1 MEKLAMI
8 SSLFNPPKSVRGA
21 KILNR
26 EAFKTIINLPAL
38 RIEAKKCS
46 LFLKNLS
53 KCLLNQPRMR
63 NIVPD
68 TSAKDKKILLLNP
81 QKSLDTLEKQDR
93 EFVESHGAEETTYE
107 LVLGYEHWTAEQVLR
122 AVLPDEITEVPSS
135 FETIGHIAHVNLRD
149 SQLDYKKLIG
159 QVLLDKNS
167 PQIKTVVN
175 KTNTIHDVFRF
186 FQMEVIAG
194 ENNLHTSVKQD
205 GCIFEFDFS
214 KVYWN
219 SRLQSEHGRLV
230 ALFDSDDVVCDMFA
244 GVGPFAIP
252 AAKKGCTV
260 YGNDLNPASYEALLK
275 NAKLNHVEDKVHAFN
290 MDGSDFVRKMV
301 QSSSSSSPS
310 SSSPPSSSLSDQRIG
325 ITKNDTKIWKPFT
338 HILMNLPA
346 SAVEF
351 LDVFHG
357 LYSAHRRLTLPTIHC
372 YCFSKSQ
379 SPGEDAQKQ
388 VEQRLGTSLASQ
400 CSVHCVRD
408 VAPKKVMVCV
418 SFKLPPSVAY
428 ADVTGNC
435 DIESKRHRDDN
446 ADAEKEAKQA
456 KLEA

>member
-1 MEKLAMI
+1 MEKLSVI
-8 SSLFNPPKSVRGA
+8 STLFSPPNTVKGM

-26 EAFKTIINLPAL
+26 EAFKTLINLPAL
-38 RIEAKKCS
+38 QIEAKKCS

-68 TSAKDKKILLLNP
+68 ANETKKKIILLHP
-81 QKSLDTLEKQDR
+81 QKSLNTLEEQDR
-93 EFVESHGAEETTYE
+93 EFAQNHGAEETTYE

-122 AVLPDEITEVPSS
+122 AVLPAEITEVPSS
-135 FETIGHIAHVNLRD
+135 FETIGHIAHVNLRA

-175 KTNTIHDVFRF
+175 KTDTIHDVFRF
-186 FQMEVIAG
+186 FKMEVIAG
-194 ENNLHTSVKQD
+194 ENNLYTSVKQD

-219 SRLQSEHGRLV
+219 SRLQTEHTRLV
-230 ALFDSDDVVCDMFA
+230 ELFDSDDVVCDMFA

-275 NAKLNHVEDKVHAFN
+275 NAKLNRVEKKIHAFN
-290 MDGSDFVRKMV
+290 MDGRDFVRKMV
-301 QSSSSSSPS
+301 QLSFPPASSFSSSSST
-310 SSSPPSSSLSDQRIG
+310 DQG
-325 ITKNDTKIWKPFT
+325 LQGNASKILQPFT
-338 HILMNLPA
+338 HVVMNLPA

-351 LDVFHG
+351 VDVFQG
-357 LYSAHRRLTLPTIHC
+357 LYSAHRHAALPTIHC

-379 SPGEDAQKQ
+379 SPGEDAKEQ
-388 VEQRLGTSLASQ
+388 VEKKLGSSLTSQ
-400 CSVHCVRD
+400 CSVHFVRD

-418 SFKLPPSVAY
+418 SFKLPESVAF
-428 ADVTGNC
+428 ADISEKSEC
-435 DIESKRHRDDN
+435 ESKRQRDDSP
-446 ADAEKEAKQA
+446 DAAKAAKQA
-456 KLEA
+456 KLELECQEN

>member
-107 LVLGYEHWTAEQVLR
+107 MVLGYEHWTAEQVLR

-159 QVLLDKNS
+159 KSFVL
-167 PQIKTVVN
+167 
-175 KTNTIHDVFRF
+175 F
-186 FQMEVIAG
+186 F
-194 ENNLHTSVKQD
+194 H
-205 GCIFEFDFS
+205 
-214 KVYWN
+214 
-219 SRLQSEHGRLV
+219 
-230 ALFDSDDVVCDMFA
+230 
-244 GVGPFAIP
+244 
-252 AAKKGCTV
+252 
-260 YGNDLNPASYEALLK
+260 
-275 NAKLNHVEDKVHAFN
+275 
-290 MDGSDFVRKMV
+290 
-301 QSSSSSSPS
+301 
-310 SSSPPSSSLSDQRIG
+310 
-325 ITKNDTKIWKPFT
+325 
-338 HILMNLPA
+338 
-346 SAVEF
+346 
-351 LDVFHG
+351 
-357 LYSAHRRLTLPTIHC
+357 
-372 YCFSKSQ
+372 
-379 SPGEDAQKQ
+379 
-388 VEQRLGTSLASQ
+388 
-400 CSVHCVRD
+400 
-408 VAPKKVMVCV
+408 
-418 SFKLPPSVAY
+418 
-428 ADVTGNC
+428 
-435 DIESKRHRDDN
+435 
-446 ADAEKEAKQA
+446 
-456 KLEA
+456 